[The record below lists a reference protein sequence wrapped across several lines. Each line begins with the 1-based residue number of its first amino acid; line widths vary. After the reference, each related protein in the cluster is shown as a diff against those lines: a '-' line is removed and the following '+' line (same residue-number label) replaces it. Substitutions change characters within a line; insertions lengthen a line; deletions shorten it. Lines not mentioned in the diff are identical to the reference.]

1 MKTKHKK
8 RLSRR
13 RSAAMKNKSTNC
25 NEGELNFSNVIDENH
40 SKNQVLQSLIDY
52 VDGHVDD
59 LPEILNGFSFKDEP
73 VCSTVFTKTVSYARH
88 FDSLTLR
95 HADGSYVRICS
106 YKECEFFISHVE
118 VVDGRRG
125 QGLGTE
131 LMIYILE
138 TIHKACGFMP
148 KISLD
153 ITRGG
158 FDFRSVDTPLHKIRM
173 KFFRKF
179 GFRLNRIL
187 SRYPSYNLMELD
199 WEKFDA
205 NKLRSELYRIPPE
218 KSKSVDNTLEGSKLK
233 YFDKTDTDSLYA
245 VMAEHTGNPKKLM
258 NLLSAYGVSE
268 NTMINVIY
276 QKDNAFFLSMKE
288 AITKFSDEISCFDQV
303 ESVINQAAVNSVAS
317 NYDCITLQFRN
328 VIHFSFSNG
337 CQLRFTTFQNI
348 IEITKIEVPED
359 IRLQGN
365 GSKLLN
371 MLFEIAKLAG
381 INSPGIAVYLVD
393 EYEREGLVKFFK
405 KFGFE
410 PQVKV
415 VNGAL
420 MLVVNHQFE
429 LGDFQIECEIINNK

>member
-8 RLSRR
+8 RMSRR
-13 RSAAMKNKSTNC
+13 RSAAMKNKSTNY

-40 SKNQVLQSLIDY
+40 PKNQVLQSLIDY

-59 LPEILNGFSFKDEP
+59 LPEILNGFSFKEEP
-73 VCSTVFTKTVSYARH
+73 VYSTVFTKTVSYARQ
-88 FDSLTLR
+88 FDSLAFR

-106 YKECEFFISHVE
+106 YKECELFISHVE
-118 VVDGRRG
+118 VVDGRRD

-131 LMIYILE
+131 LMIFILE
-138 TIHKACGFMP
+138 TVHKACGFMP

-199 WEKFDA
+199 WGKFDT
-205 NKLRSELYRIPPE
+205 NKLRSELYRTTPE
-218 KSKSVDNTLEGSKLK
+218 ESKSENNTLGGSKLK
-233 YFDKTDTDSLYA
+233 FFEKTDTDSLLA

-276 QKDNAFFLSMKE
+276 QKDNALFLSMKE

-328 VIHFSFSNG
+328 VIHFSFSNS

-365 GSKLLN
+365 GTKLMN